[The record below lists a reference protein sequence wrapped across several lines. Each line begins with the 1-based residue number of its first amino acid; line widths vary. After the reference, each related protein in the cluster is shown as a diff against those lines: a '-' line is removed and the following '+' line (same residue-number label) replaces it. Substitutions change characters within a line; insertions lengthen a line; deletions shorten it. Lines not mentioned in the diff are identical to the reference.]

1 MLYLKTKDKKNRKK
15 FNQLE
20 FRFII
25 NKFSFLNRIQNYSFN
40 SNIRRL
46 IIFKYLKRRALY
58 VRLRNRIVR
67 RCILTNRNRGTFQKF
82 NISRVIL
89 RDLMSFG
96 IIPGYKKAVW

>member
-15 FNQLE
+15 FYKLE

-25 NKFSFLNRIQNYSFN
+25 NKFSFLNRIQQYSYD

-46 IIFKYLKRRALY
+46 IIFKYLKKRSLDMRI
-58 VRLRNRIVR
+58 RNRIIR
-67 RCILTNRNRGTFQKF
+67 RCILTNRTRATFQKF
-82 NISRVIL
+82 NISRIVL